1 MIQWP
6 VAGIEFE
13 IPEEE
18 DVVCVTNSTYE
29 ELIEKSSS
37 KALRNEDTLND
48 YSFWNNLN
56 RTKGAGLDCV

>member
-37 KALRNEDTLND
+37 KAIN
-48 YSFWNNLN
+48 
-56 RTKGAGLDCV
+56 